1 MDNNIPVAADV
12 DLMRGLVG
20 LSIIGVEV
28 NSGSSSSRDLQSADT
43 ADADSVSAAAVDS
56 PCCRCNTTIS
66 IYVRYNKVGWKCQC
80 Y

>member
-43 ADADSVSAAAVDS
+43 PDADSVSAAVGS

-66 IYVRYNKVGWKCQC
+66 IYMYDIVGWKCQC

>member
-1 MDNNIPVAADV
+1 MDNNTPVGADV

-43 ADADSVSAAAVDS
+43 PEADSVSAAADTTVDS
-56 PCCRCNTTIS
+56 PCCNKQHM
-66 IYVRYNKVGWKCQC
+66 RYAA
-80 Y
+80 